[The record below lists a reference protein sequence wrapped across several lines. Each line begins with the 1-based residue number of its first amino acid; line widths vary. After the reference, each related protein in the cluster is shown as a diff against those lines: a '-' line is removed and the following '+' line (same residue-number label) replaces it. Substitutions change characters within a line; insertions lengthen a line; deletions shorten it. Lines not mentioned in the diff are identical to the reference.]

1 MNTNHLNLCEL
12 ASSPVHQLTN
22 GPTGKFLTFAVQF
35 RTNSMLGNEIRHLIG
50 KEIRLELKQ
59 KYVLNGILLYL
70 VSTIFVTYL
79 AFDRII
85 EPDTWNSLFWII
97 LLFVAVN
104 GISKSFIQE
113 SPARHLY
120 YYTIASP
127 QAVLLSKVIYNL
139 LLMTILSV
147 LSFVFFL
154 LLMGNLVVNIPLF
167 LTTLVLGSLGLASI
181 LTMVAAIA
189 SRASNNFSLMA
200 ILSFPIVLPLL
211 GTLMK
216 VSKSALS
223 AAQWSGNYGFI
234 IILLTINVA
243 VIILAYLLFP
253 YLWRD

>member
-1 MNTNHLNLCEL
+1 
-12 ASSPVHQLTN
+12 
-22 GPTGKFLTFAVQF
+22 
-35 RTNSMLGNEIRHLIG
+35 MLYTEIKYLIE
-50 KEIRLELKQ
+50 KEIKLELKQ

-85 EPDTWNSLFWII
+85 DTDTWNSLFWII

>member
-1 MNTNHLNLCEL
+1 VL
-12 ASSPVHQLTN
+12 AS
-22 GPTGKFLTFAVQF
+22 
-35 RTNSMLGNEIRHLIG
+35 EINTLLG

-59 KYVLNGILLYL
+59 KYVINGILLYL
-70 VSTIFVTYL
+70 VSTIFVAYL
-79 AFDRII
+79 AFEDII
-85 EPDTWNSLFWII
+85 STETWNSLFWVI

-139 LLMTILSV
+139 LLMLILSL
-147 LSFVFFL
+147 LSFFFFL
-154 LLMGNLVVNIPLF
+154 LLMGNQVMNMPLF
-167 LTTLVLGSLGLASI
+167 LLTLVFGSLGLSSI

-216 VSKSALS
+216 VSRNALTS
-223 AAQWSGNYGFI
+223 MEWSGNYGFI
-234 IILLTINVA
+234 IILLTINIA
-243 VIILAYLLFP
+243 VITLAYLLFP

>member
-1 MNTNHLNLCEL
+1 
-12 ASSPVHQLTN
+12 
-22 GPTGKFLTFAVQF
+22 
-35 RTNSMLGNEIRHLIG
+35 MLGNEVKHLIG

-85 EPDTWNSLFWII
+85 DTDTWNSLFWII

-167 LTTLVLGSLGLASI
+167 LTTLLLGSLGLASI

-223 AAQWSGNYGFI
+223 STQWSGNYGFI

>member
-1 MNTNHLNLCEL
+1 M
-12 ASSPVHQLTN
+12 S
-22 GPTGKFLTFAVQF
+22 GKEVKY
-35 RTNSMLGNEIRHLIG
+35 LIG

-85 EPDTWNSLFWII
+85 DTDTWNSLFWII

-113 SPARHLY
+113 NPARHIY

-127 QAVLLSKVIYNL
+127 QAILLSKVIYNL
-139 LLMTILSV
+139 ILMTILSV
-147 LSFVFFL
+147 LTFIFFI
-154 LLMGNLVVNIPLF
+154 LLMGNMVVNIPLF
-167 LTTLVLGSLGLASI
+167 LTTLILGSLGLASI

-189 SRASNNFSLMA
+189 SRASSNFSLMA

-234 IILLTINVA
+234 IILLTINIT

>member
-1 MNTNHLNLCEL
+1 ML
-12 ASSPVHQLTN
+12 LTEI
-22 GPTGKFLTFAVQF
+22 KFLVT
-35 RTNSMLGNEIRHLIG
+35 

-79 AFDRII
+79 AFENVITA
-85 EPDTWNSLFWII
+85 ETWNSLFWII

-127 QAVLLSKVIYNL
+127 QAVVLSKIIYNL
-139 LLMTILSV
+139 FLMAILSL

-154 LLMGNLVVNIPLF
+154 MLMGNQVVNLPLF
-167 LTTLVLGSLGLASI
+167 LLALVLGSLGLSSV

-189 SRASNNFSLMA
+189 SRASHNFSLMA

-211 GTLMK
+211 ATLMK
-216 VSKSALS
+216 ISKTALS
-223 AAQWSGNYGFI
+223 SMEWTGLSGFLV
-234 IILLTINVA
+234 ILLTINVA
-243 VIILAYLLFP
+243 VILLAYLLFP

>member
-1 MNTNHLNLCEL
+1 
-12 ASSPVHQLTN
+12 
-22 GPTGKFLTFAVQF
+22 
-35 RTNSMLGNEIRHLIG
+35 
-50 KEIRLELKQ
+50 
-59 KYVLNGILLYL
+59 
-70 VSTIFVTYL
+70 VTYL

-85 EPDTWNSLFWII
+85 DTDTWNSLFWII

-147 LSFVFFL
+147 LSFVVFL

-167 LTTLVLGSLGLASI
+167 LTTLILGSLGLASI